1 MTQKFFLLAI
11 LALAQG
17 GGSNTVS
24 ALENPPVVRPNIL
37 PKPPVSQ
44 LIKRKGAEKGAEKP
58 APAPQ

>member
-1 MTQKFFLLAI
+1 MTQKYFLLAI
-11 LALAQG
+11 MALALG
-17 GGSNTVS
+17 GGTGAAS

-44 LIKRKGAEKGAEKP
+44 LIKRKGAEKP